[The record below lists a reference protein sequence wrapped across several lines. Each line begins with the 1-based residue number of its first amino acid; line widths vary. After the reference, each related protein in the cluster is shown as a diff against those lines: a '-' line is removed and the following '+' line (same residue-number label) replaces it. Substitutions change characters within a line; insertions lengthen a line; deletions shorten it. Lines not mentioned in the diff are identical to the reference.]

1 MSLQPDSTGAKEDL
15 GIRVFNAEVIPG
27 RYADP
32 LTVVMRGGESNCYG
46 ALVLPVEALGS
57 EYYAICAGFEQQGD
71 MSQVR

>member
-1 MSLQPDSTGAKEDL
+1 MYNADVTPGA
-15 GIRVFNAEVIPG
+15 P
-27 RYADP
+27 ADP
-32 LTVVMRGGESNCYG
+32 LTVVMRGGESSCYG